1 MERKEFQCKQEELIF
16 IASTVLVS
24 LTIDLPD
31 FNKFADMFTPEY
43 IELIEAKRLVCSN
56 LDSPSSVKKR
66 LQQATI
72 LLGEHTT
79 DLRLVLNNVEGYVK
93 LAGDN
98 LDVQG
103 VADVGFIEIRDNISR
118 GNVEGVLN
126 HAHSMLAT
134 LERNKVPLL
143 ASGFKPDVLD
153 ELTAQVLQIDSL
165 NNQQNTLLSD
175 YSRLAQSNMIIF
187 NDLWRSISTILNTGK
202 AIYRGVNKVRLRE
215 YTMTYLIRRVNH
227 EGKTKPKAIDPA

>member
-1 MERKEFQCKQEELIF
+1 MERKEFQCKPEEL
-16 IASTVLVS
+16 TVITSYILVS
-24 LTIDLPD
+24 LTNDLLD
-31 FNKFADMFTPEY
+31 FNRFGDMFTLEY
-43 IELIEAKRLVCSN
+43 IELIEAKRLVCVN
-56 LDSPSSVKKR
+56 LVRPSSVKKR

-79 DLRLVLNNVEGYVK
+79 GLRLVLNNVEGYVK

-103 VADVGFIEIRDNISR
+103 PADVGFIEIRDNISR
-118 GNVEGVLN
+118 GNVEGVLY
-126 HAHSMLAT
+126 HAHTMMAT
-134 LERNKVPLL
+134 FERNKVLLL
-143 ASGFKPDVLD
+143 ANGFKPDVLD

-165 NNQQNTLLSD
+165 NNQQNSLLSD

-215 YTMTYLIRRVNH
+215 YTMTYLIKRVNH